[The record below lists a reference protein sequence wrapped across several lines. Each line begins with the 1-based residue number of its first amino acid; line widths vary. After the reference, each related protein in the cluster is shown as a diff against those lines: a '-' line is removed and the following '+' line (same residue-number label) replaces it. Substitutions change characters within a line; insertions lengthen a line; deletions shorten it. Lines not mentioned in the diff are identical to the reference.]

1 MLSLRIALRYLLS
14 RKSHGAVNIISA
26 ISLAAIAVAAAAMV
40 IVLSV
45 FNGFSRLAESKLS
58 VIDPDFLIV
67 PMHGKTIEGV
77 DSVSVALLG
86 VDGVGTVQPEI
97 SEQAFAV
104 AQGENQMPVTLKGMT
119 SGALAASGLSGVMI
133 DGHPGFRGDSCAIIS
148 VGVAMQLNLRP
159 SAGLSDFTV
168 YEPRRVGRINP
179 ANPMAGFRMAEL
191 QVTGV
196 FQVEQEEYDRDVV
209 IVPFAVAA
217 SLLGYEGEATSL
229 GVWLKE
235 GVSPGRVAAGL
246 AKPAERYGME
256 VKDRHQQQ
264 EAAFR
269 MISIEKWITFLM
281 LAFILVIASCNII
294 STLSMLILEKEDNMG
309 VPTAVGATRGF
320 INRIFMTQGWLIIVL
335 GGCAGIISGALLV
348 LGQQHFGWIKLAASD
363 PALMS
368 VTSYPV
374 VLSAADLLAT
384 FLTLLGVALV
394 ITPVIPLIRRRRN

>member
-133 DGHPGFRGDSCAIIS
+133 DGHPG
-148 VGVAMQLNLRP
+148 
-159 SAGLSDFTV
+159 
-168 YEPRRVGRINP
+168 
-179 ANPMAGFRMAEL
+179 
-191 QVTGV
+191 
-196 FQVEQEEYDRDVV
+196 
-209 IVPFAVAA
+209 
-217 SLLGYEGEATSL
+217 
-229 GVWLKE
+229 
-235 GVSPGRVAAGL
+235 
-246 AKPAERYGME
+246 
-256 VKDRHQQQ
+256 
-264 EAAFR
+264 
-269 MISIEKWITFLM
+269 
-281 LAFILVIASCNII
+281 
-294 STLSMLILEKEDNMG
+294 
-309 VPTAVGATRGF
+309 
-320 INRIFMTQGWLIIVL
+320 
-335 GGCAGIISGALLV
+335 
-348 LGQQHFGWIKLAASD
+348 
-363 PALMS
+363 
-368 VTSYPV
+368 
-374 VLSAADLLAT
+374 
-384 FLTLLGVALV
+384 
-394 ITPVIPLIRRRRN
+394 